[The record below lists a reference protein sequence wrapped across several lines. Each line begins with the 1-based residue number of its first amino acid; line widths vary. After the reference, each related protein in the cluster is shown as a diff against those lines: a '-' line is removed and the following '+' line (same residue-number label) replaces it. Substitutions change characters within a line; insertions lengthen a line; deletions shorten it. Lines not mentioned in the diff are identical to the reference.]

1 MRKPARLYLPGE
13 ECAYKLV
20 SGALSPTGEVI
31 TTAAPSTTVAAEP
44 APDPEVPTG
53 TDGEEATPTTVAPV
67 VIQLLPDSTTIP
79 PGVLDPTAPLPSV
92 EPKTAVLACAKLPAG
107 VIVRQPK
114 PTTP

>member
-1 MRKPARLYLPGE
+1 
-13 ECAYKLV
+13 
-20 SGALSPTGEVI
+20 
-31 TTAAPSTTVAAEP
+31 
-44 APDPEVPTG
+44 
-53 TDGEEATPTTVAPV
+53 V

-92 EPKTAVLACAKLPAG
+92 EPKTAVLTCADLPVG